1 MSIQW
6 IPGLLIVLLGLIITF
21 FGYRLLKFTLII
33 SGFGLGAYLG
43 WFLGTRTGAAG
54 WLVAVAGIVLGI
66 GGALLTVWLFRL
78 SVFLLGAI
86 AGALLT
92 TIFSWGSGWQ
102 HLLVVIAG
110 ALIGGVLAVLIQ
122 RPVLSFLT
130 AFVGSWWVVAGF
142 FSLFGRTRLRL
153 ADGAEMPLIAILWLG
168 LGVLGF
174 LVQLL
179 RTGRHR
185 EKRGKGD

>member
-1 MSIQW
+1 MSVQW
-6 IPGLLIVLLGLIITF
+6 FPGIFIVLIGLIITF

-33 SGFGLGAYLG
+33 SGFGLGIYLG
-43 WFLGTRTGAAG
+43 WFLGTKTGAAG
-54 WLVAVAGIVLGI
+54 WLGAALGIVLGI
-66 GGALLTVWLFRL
+66 GGVLLTLWFFRL

-92 TIFSWGSGWQ
+92 VIFSWGSGWQ
-102 HLLVVIAG
+102 QLLVVIVG
-110 ALIGGVLAVLIQ
+110 ALIGGVLAALIQ

-130 AFVGSWWVVAGF
+130 GFVGSWWVVAGI

-153 ADGAEMPLIAILWLG
+153 ADGVEMPLIAILWLG

-179 RTGRHR
+179 QTGRQK
-185 EKRGKGD
+185 EK